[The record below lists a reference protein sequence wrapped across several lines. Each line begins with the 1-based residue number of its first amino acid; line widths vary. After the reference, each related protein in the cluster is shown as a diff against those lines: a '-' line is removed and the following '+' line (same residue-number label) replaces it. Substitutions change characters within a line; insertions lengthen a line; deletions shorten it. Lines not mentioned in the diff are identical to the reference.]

1 MTIITNA
8 NREILLPSENL
19 KAQYD
24 GKKEFYILEGVT
36 QQSPELIL
44 GNLSRPLDLL
54 KDQQSSNNKANGT
67 SCTTYGF
74 FSTSRST
81 DKVVTNTTKMQ
92 NTSL

>member
-8 NREILLPSENL
+8 NREILLPSLENL
-19 KAQYD
+19 KAQCD

-81 DKVVTNTTKMQ
+81 DYV
-92 NTSL
+92 LID